1 MNILII
7 GGSDAGVSAALTC
20 KNIDPKVNVK
30 ILLADS
36 FLSTSVCGLPYAI
49 KGTVQDER
57 LVHYT
62 DIDLKRKGIEVYKNT
77 VVREIDAENHLVKTN
92 SQFFEYDKLIVS
104 TGAVANDLGNISA
117 KNIFKLHSMQDYLD
131 IKKYFKTNG
140 KIKKV
145 AVIGAGYIGTELT
158 EGLLTQGKDVTLF
171 QRGKEI
177 LSNFDEEFS
186 SLVHDKM
193 VSLGTK
199 VITNT
204 TIDALISIDAE
215 HTQISWKGNSQ
226 IFDAIFIVIGVKANS
241 LLLEKAG
248 AEIGISN
255 AVKVNDFMETTLS
268 DVYAAGDVAMT
279 KHQLLGYKYLP
290 LGTTAHK
297 QGRIA
302 AINAIGLKQSFNGII
317 GTQIVKFQNLV
328 LARTGLSIRDDDNLN
343 EVMSTVYDKNSY
355 YPDAEKIKIKIVFD
369 KQNQIKGAQIVG
381 DVSSQIGK
389 RLDILAMA
397 IQKHMT
403 LNEILD
409 LDLSYTPPISSP
421 WDPIQQAVKKAQGY

>member
-1 MNILII
+1 
-7 GGSDAGVSAALTC
+7 
-20 KNIDPKVNVK
+20 
-30 ILLADS
+30 
-36 FLSTSVCGLPYAI
+36 
-49 KGTVQDER
+49 
-57 LVHYT
+57 
-62 DIDLKRKGIEVYKNT
+62 
-77 VVREIDAENHLVKTN
+77 
-92 SQFFEYDKLIVS
+92 
-104 TGAVANDLGNISA
+104 
-117 KNIFKLHSMQDYLD
+117 
-131 IKKYFKTNG
+131 
-140 KIKKV
+140 
-145 AVIGAGYIGTELT
+145 
-158 EGLLTQGKDVTLF
+158 
-171 QRGKEI
+171 
-177 LSNFDEEFS
+177 
-186 SLVHDKM
+186 M

-204 TIDALISIDAE
+204 AIDALIPIDAE

-255 AVKVNDFMETTLS
+255 AVKVNDFMETTLP

-302 AINAIGLKQSFNGII
+302 AINALGLKKSFNGII
-317 GTQIVKFQNLV
+317 GTQIVKFKNLV
-328 LARTGLSIRDDDNLN
+328 LARTGLSIKDDNNLN
-343 EVMSTVYDKNSY
+343 EVTSTVYDKNSY
-355 YPDAEKIKIKIVFD
+355 YPNVEKMKIKIIFD
-369 KQNQIKGAQIVG
+369 KQKQIKGAQMVG
-381 DVSSQIGK
+381 NVSSQIGK
-389 RLDILAMA
+389 RLDVLATA
-397 IQKHMT
+397 IQRQMT